1 MQVTKTTTD
10 TIDLRWLA
18 GYNGGYDQTFV
29 FDYRI
34 EKTSSWNTQEYNPDV
49 SDKSVQTYQITG
61 LANGKLYEVK
71 MCAKNNLG
79 SSGYT
84 STISVSTASTGI
96 HFILIIKNQ
105 DLLPLSL
112 IEFQNVIMRLQQLIS
127 TITFKIQK
135 KNF

>member
-1 MQVTKTTTD
+1 MQVIKTTTD

-49 SDKSVQTYQITG
+49 SDKSVQTYQINE
-61 LANGKLYEVK
+61 LANGKLYEVR
-71 MCAKNNLG
+71 MCAKNSIG

-96 HFILIIKNQ
+96 HYILIIENQ
-105 DLLPLSL
+105 NFLALLNSK
-112 IEFQNVIMRLQQLIS
+112 
-127 TITFKIQK
+127 T
-135 KNF
+135 